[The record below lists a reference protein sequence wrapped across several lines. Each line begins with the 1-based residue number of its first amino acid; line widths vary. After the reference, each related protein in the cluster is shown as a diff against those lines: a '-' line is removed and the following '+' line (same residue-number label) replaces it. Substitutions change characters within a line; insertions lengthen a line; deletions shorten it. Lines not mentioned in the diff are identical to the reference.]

1 MFLSSMPWELSV
13 QYSTLRFIVLMII
26 SILGMA
32 GWLLYAHQLFEEKQ
46 QSLNVFIAM
55 YITRRHY

>member
-1 MFLSSMPWELSV
+1 MPWELSV